1 MQLIELVK
9 INELLS
15 ILSGRLSATLNR
27 HLNRKFKAAGLEIT
41 TEQWLVLV
49 CLWNKDKLT
58 QQAISE
64 QTFKDK
70 ASITRLLD
78 TLSRHDLIERH
89 SEPSDRRINLIHLT
103 EKGKKLEEQA
113 MAIVKESFE
122 QAITGITPQELLF
135 SREIIIK
142 LLNNII

>member
-103 EKGKKLEEQA
+103 EKGKSLKNRLWQ
-113 MAIVKESFE
+113 
-122 QAITGITPQELLF
+122 L
-135 SREIIIK
+135 SRNLSNRPLPVSHLRNFFFK
-142 LLNNII
+142 RNNH